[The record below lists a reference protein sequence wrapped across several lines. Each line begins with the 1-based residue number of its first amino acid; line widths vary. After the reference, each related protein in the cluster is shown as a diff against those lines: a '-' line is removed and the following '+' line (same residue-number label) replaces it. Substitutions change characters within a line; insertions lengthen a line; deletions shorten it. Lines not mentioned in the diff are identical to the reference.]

1 MWGASETVIRCGSDI
16 QTGAWGVKTF
26 EEAVALILLP
36 TSFKH
41 FIFDSLI
48 SESCN
53 NVGNEFKVG

>member
-1 MWGASETVIRCGSDI
+1 M
-16 QTGAWGVKTF
+16 KTF
-26 EEAVALILLP
+26 EEDVALILLP

-53 NVGNEFKVG
+53 NVGNEFKVKR